1 MDFNLNSPYVSIPG
15 SDYLLDGSLPLS
27 PPQTTSTL
35 TGVSTTVSGIAT
47 YPTLSQ
53 GSAMH
58 FGGVPTSTSVTHT
71 LSRSVNSAGT
81 ISSVPGTAMGL
92 NLPGSRPPLS
102 YCGYMLPNTGTQPL
116 PSWSQPPWPQSYP
129 YGGFMPNQPGFW
141 PYRDNFYGPPSGVA
155 TAPPLAP
162 ALPVAV
168 SLTSAVAPST
178 TVPDSQ
184 ASSSSHGTQ
193 VSDHASPL
201 DGLQKLLLDFG
212 ESFKA
217 EFSTLSSRMTLL
229 ENRVSSHQ
237 PSPAKSVECDERED
251 DELSVSPGSHERAFL
266 TDEDVE
272 SSSSPKV
279 SKTAPEPS
287 SKSAQQPPTK
297 ETEDPPSLKD
307 LRDKVYTLMR
317 DEAHIPFLSPSK
329 PKKPSSTF
337 EASCG
342 ISQDTVTSHNSFP
355 ESGHMT
361 FALQFI
367 NEGIANSA
375 SEKVANNNISGF
387 GMSSFSDQVKYK
399 DFDIFD
405 SSLGRLVPS
414 CDKSMSS
421 LLGKKPVDGLRLTQP
436 VWSKTENLLRSASQ
450 VLGTAEHFL
459 AATGHLLNSEDS
471 VVPAEVRSF
480 LLQLDKALG
489 SSQLLLMGSI
499 ANCTL
504 SKRAEFLENI
514 SIAEPLKDS
523 LLKSP
528 LSDKMFGLP
537 LQRVQEELSK
547 NPPPVKVSVQVTNGK
562 RSVNAT
568 SSSNSTSASGGPP
581 SSAKKRK
588 NNYGKP
594 QNKPNNSGKS
604 SVPISLSHTQDPV
617 KCQLL
622 SVEVDT
628 MLQKAAIEEVSILTL
643 SPGFYSRLFLVPKKT
658 GGMRPV
664 IDLSILNKFLI
675 VPHFKM
681 ETNRSIR
688 ASILPGMWTTS
699 LDLSDA
705 YFHIPISKTYRKYL
719 RFVWN
724 NKVFQFKALPFG
736 LSTAPLAFTKIMQA
750 AIAHLHSL
758 SIQIHSYLDDSLLKE
773 FCPIKLRVQTDLV
786 INCFL
791 SLGFLIS
798 WKKSEIIPSQD
809 FVFLGEHFLTS
820 VGLVLPP
827 EEKFTKL
834 CQKIHLFL
842 TVQSVTARQFLQ
854 LLGLLNSLAD
864 VIPLG
869 RLHIRPL
876 QFYLHKLWIAAS
888 QEWEALIPITQPLF
902 PHLQWWLV
910 RENVMRGLCLSPQVP
925 SLTLFTDASTLGW
938 GAYLEGLTISG
949 VWSPDL
955 LEEHINVLE
964 MKAVLFALNHF
975 QMSLK
980 NQSVILATDNTT
992 VVAYLKNQGGT
1003 HSPSL
1008 YQIARDIL
1016 LLCFQLQVH
1025 LVVRHIA
1032 GHLNILADTLSRSL
1046 APVNT
1051 EWELLQVVFK
1061 AVTLHWGSPQIDL
1074 FATSLN
1080 HKLLTFVSPVPDPK
1094 SFAVDAMS
1102 LSWKGMFGYA
1112 FPPFRFLSPVLQK
1125 IAGENCKIIV
1135 IAPAWPKQSWF
1146 PDLLRLSCACPLVL
1160 PLRPDLLS
1168 QIKGK
1173 VLYQNPEKLHLHAW
1187 LLSGLASEREV
1198 FLKEQPSISQS
1209 LSETPLAL
1217 SMMQNALASGRRR
1230 SEIHAFSISDAC
1242 LRFNRDKSSVT
1253 LLTDPAFLAKNQIPD
1268 KGAEP
1273 VVIPALPS
1281 DSISV
1286 LLCPVRILSIYLE
1299 RTCSL
1304 RSVSN
1309 SRLFIPIKKGI
1320 SDLSVKTIST
1330 WICKCIS
1337 LAYGSSKAELL
1348 NSFNVKAHD
1357 VRGISTSWA
1366 LFNSA
1371 SLEEVLSAGF
1381 WRNENSFIS
1390 HYLQS
1395 MATFAESLYSLGP
1408 IVSAQRLNFP
1418 PVSSVTGD
1426 SALR

>member
-35 TGVSTTVSGIAT
+35 TGVSTTVSGNAT

-184 ASSSSHGTQ
+184 ASSFFSWYSGIE
-193 VSDHASPL
+193 
-201 DGLQKLLLDFG
+201 DG
-212 ESFKA
+212 
-217 EFSTLSSRMTLL
+217 
-229 ENRVSSHQ
+229 
-237 PSPAKSVECDERED
+237 
-251 DELSVSPGSHERAFL
+251 
-266 TDEDVE
+266 
-272 SSSSPKV
+272 
-279 SKTAPEPS
+279 PEPS

-387 GMSSFSDQVKYK
+387 GMSSFSDQ
-399 DFDIFD
+399 
-405 SSLGRLVPS
+405 
-414 CDKSMSS
+414 
-421 LLGKKPVDGLRLTQP
+421 PVDGLRLTQP

-604 SVPISLSHTQDPV
+604 SASPGKNLQQVPQKSIPVGGRLSFFLNQWKKITSDCYVLSIIRGGLTLQFKNPPPLSAVPISLSHTQDPV

-675 VPHFKM
+675 VPHFQNGNKQ
-681 ETNRSIR
+681 IHQ

-699 LDLSDA
+699 LI
-705 YFHIPISKTYRKYL
+705 FQTRISTFPFPKTYRKYL

-827 EEKFTKL
+827 EEKFTKTMSENTF
-834 CQKIHLFL
+834 IL
-842 TVQSVTARQFLQ
+842 TGQSVTARQFLQ

-910 RENVMRGLCLSPQVP
+910 RENVMRGLCLFPQVP

-1125 IAGENCKIIV
+1125 IAGE
-1135 IAPAWPKQSWF
+1135 IA
-1146 PDLLRLSCACPLVL
+1146 
-1160 PLRPDLLS
+1160 
-1168 QIKGK
+1168 
-1173 VLYQNPEKLHLHAW
+1173 
-1187 LLSGLASEREV
+1187 
-1198 FLKEQPSISQS
+1198 
-1209 LSETPLAL
+1209 
-1217 SMMQNALASGRRR
+1217 R
-1230 SEIHAFSISDAC
+1230 S
-1242 LRFNRDKSSVT
+1242 
-1253 LLTDPAFLAKNQIPD
+1253 
-1268 KGAEP
+1268 
-1273 VVIPALPS
+1273 
-1281 DSISV
+1281 
-1286 LLCPVRILSIYLE
+1286 
-1299 RTCSL
+1299 
-1304 RSVSN
+1304 
-1309 SRLFIPIKKGI
+1309 
-1320 SDLSVKTIST
+1320 
-1330 WICKCIS
+1330 
-1337 LAYGSSKAELL
+1337 
-1348 NSFNVKAHD
+1348 
-1357 VRGISTSWA
+1357 
-1366 LFNSA
+1366 
-1371 SLEEVLSAGF
+1371 
-1381 WRNENSFIS
+1381 
-1390 HYLQS
+1390 
-1395 MATFAESLYSLGP
+1395 
-1408 IVSAQRLNFP
+1408 
-1418 PVSSVTGD
+1418 
-1426 SALR
+1426 

>member
-35 TGVSTTVSGIAT
+35 TGVSTTVSGNAT

-217 EFSTLSSRMTLL
+217 EFHTLSSRMTLL

-317 DEAHIPFLSPSK
+317 DEAHIPFASPSK

-355 ESGHMT
+355 ESGHMA

-375 SEKVANNNISGF
+375 SEKVSNNNISGF
-387 GMSSFSDQVKYK
+387 GMSSFTDQVKYK

-604 SVPISLSHTQDPV
+604 SGKPSG
-617 KCQLL
+617 
-622 SVEVDT
+622 
-628 MLQKAAIEEVSILTL
+628 
-643 SPGFYSRLFLVPKKT
+643 GFKGSKK
-658 GGMRPV
+658 P
-664 IDLSILNKFLI
+664 
-675 VPHFKM
+675 
-681 ETNRSIR
+681 
-688 ASILPGMWTTS
+688 
-699 LDLSDA
+699 
-705 YFHIPISKTYRKYL
+705 
-719 RFVWN
+719 
-724 NKVFQFKALPFG
+724 
-736 LSTAPLAFTKIMQA
+736 
-750 AIAHLHSL
+750 
-758 SIQIHSYLDDSLLKE
+758 
-773 FCPIKLRVQTDLV
+773 
-786 INCFL
+786 
-791 SLGFLIS
+791 
-798 WKKSEIIPSQD
+798 
-809 FVFLGEHFLTS
+809 
-820 VGLVLPP
+820 
-827 EEKFTKL
+827 
-834 CQKIHLFL
+834 
-842 TVQSVTARQFLQ
+842 
-854 LLGLLNSLAD
+854 
-864 VIPLG
+864 
-869 RLHIRPL
+869 
-876 QFYLHKLWIAAS
+876 
-888 QEWEALIPITQPLF
+888 
-902 PHLQWWLV
+902 
-910 RENVMRGLCLSPQVP
+910 
-925 SLTLFTDASTLGW
+925 
-938 GAYLEGLTISG
+938 
-949 VWSPDL
+949 
-955 LEEHINVLE
+955 
-964 MKAVLFALNHF
+964 
-975 QMSLK
+975 
-980 NQSVILATDNTT
+980 
-992 VVAYLKNQGGT
+992 
-1003 HSPSL
+1003 
-1008 YQIARDIL
+1008 
-1016 LLCFQLQVH
+1016 
-1025 LVVRHIA
+1025 
-1032 GHLNILADTLSRSL
+1032 
-1046 APVNT
+1046 
-1051 EWELLQVVFK
+1051 
-1061 AVTLHWGSPQIDL
+1061 
-1074 FATSLN
+1074 
-1080 HKLLTFVSPVPDPK
+1080 
-1094 SFAVDAMS
+1094 
-1102 LSWKGMFGYA
+1102 
-1112 FPPFRFLSPVLQK
+1112 
-1125 IAGENCKIIV
+1125 
-1135 IAPAWPKQSWF
+1135 
-1146 PDLLRLSCACPLVL
+1146 
-1160 PLRPDLLS
+1160 
-1168 QIKGK
+1168 
-1173 VLYQNPEKLHLHAW
+1173 
-1187 LLSGLASEREV
+1187 
-1198 FLKEQPSISQS
+1198 
-1209 LSETPLAL
+1209 
-1217 SMMQNALASGRRR
+1217 
-1230 SEIHAFSISDAC
+1230 
-1242 LRFNRDKSSVT
+1242 
-1253 LLTDPAFLAKNQIPD
+1253 
-1268 KGAEP
+1268 
-1273 VVIPALPS
+1273 
-1281 DSISV
+1281 
-1286 LLCPVRILSIYLE
+1286 
-1299 RTCSL
+1299 
-1304 RSVSN
+1304 
-1309 SRLFIPIKKGI
+1309 
-1320 SDLSVKTIST
+1320 
-1330 WICKCIS
+1330 
-1337 LAYGSSKAELL
+1337 GSS
-1348 NSFNVKAHD
+1348 
-1357 VRGISTSWA
+1357 T
-1366 LFNSA
+1366 
-1371 SLEEVLSAGF
+1371 
-1381 WRNENSFIS
+1381 
-1390 HYLQS
+1390 
-1395 MATFAESLYSLGP
+1395 
-1408 IVSAQRLNFP
+1408 
-1418 PVSSVTGD
+1418 
-1426 SALR
+1426 

>member
-1 MDFNLNSPYVSIPG
+1 MFLTKVKFIMDFNLNSPYVSIPG

-35 TGVSTTVSGIAT
+35 TGVSTTVSGNAT

-355 ESGHMT
+355 ESGHMA

-387 GMSSFSDQVKYK
+387 GMSSFTDQVKYK

-604 SVPISLSHTQDPV
+604 SGKPSG
-617 KCQLL
+617 
-622 SVEVDT
+622 
-628 MLQKAAIEEVSILTL
+628 
-643 SPGFYSRLFLVPKKT
+643 GFKGSKK
-658 GGMRPV
+658 P
-664 IDLSILNKFLI
+664 
-675 VPHFKM
+675 
-681 ETNRSIR
+681 
-688 ASILPGMWTTS
+688 
-699 LDLSDA
+699 
-705 YFHIPISKTYRKYL
+705 
-719 RFVWN
+719 
-724 NKVFQFKALPFG
+724 
-736 LSTAPLAFTKIMQA
+736 
-750 AIAHLHSL
+750 
-758 SIQIHSYLDDSLLKE
+758 
-773 FCPIKLRVQTDLV
+773 
-786 INCFL
+786 
-791 SLGFLIS
+791 
-798 WKKSEIIPSQD
+798 
-809 FVFLGEHFLTS
+809 
-820 VGLVLPP
+820 
-827 EEKFTKL
+827 
-834 CQKIHLFL
+834 
-842 TVQSVTARQFLQ
+842 
-854 LLGLLNSLAD
+854 
-864 VIPLG
+864 
-869 RLHIRPL
+869 
-876 QFYLHKLWIAAS
+876 
-888 QEWEALIPITQPLF
+888 
-902 PHLQWWLV
+902 
-910 RENVMRGLCLSPQVP
+910 
-925 SLTLFTDASTLGW
+925 
-938 GAYLEGLTISG
+938 
-949 VWSPDL
+949 
-955 LEEHINVLE
+955 
-964 MKAVLFALNHF
+964 
-975 QMSLK
+975 
-980 NQSVILATDNTT
+980 
-992 VVAYLKNQGGT
+992 
-1003 HSPSL
+1003 
-1008 YQIARDIL
+1008 
-1016 LLCFQLQVH
+1016 
-1025 LVVRHIA
+1025 
-1032 GHLNILADTLSRSL
+1032 
-1046 APVNT
+1046 
-1051 EWELLQVVFK
+1051 
-1061 AVTLHWGSPQIDL
+1061 
-1074 FATSLN
+1074 
-1080 HKLLTFVSPVPDPK
+1080 
-1094 SFAVDAMS
+1094 
-1102 LSWKGMFGYA
+1102 
-1112 FPPFRFLSPVLQK
+1112 
-1125 IAGENCKIIV
+1125 
-1135 IAPAWPKQSWF
+1135 
-1146 PDLLRLSCACPLVL
+1146 
-1160 PLRPDLLS
+1160 
-1168 QIKGK
+1168 
-1173 VLYQNPEKLHLHAW
+1173 
-1187 LLSGLASEREV
+1187 
-1198 FLKEQPSISQS
+1198 
-1209 LSETPLAL
+1209 
-1217 SMMQNALASGRRR
+1217 
-1230 SEIHAFSISDAC
+1230 
-1242 LRFNRDKSSVT
+1242 
-1253 LLTDPAFLAKNQIPD
+1253 
-1268 KGAEP
+1268 
-1273 VVIPALPS
+1273 
-1281 DSISV
+1281 
-1286 LLCPVRILSIYLE
+1286 
-1299 RTCSL
+1299 
-1304 RSVSN
+1304 
-1309 SRLFIPIKKGI
+1309 
-1320 SDLSVKTIST
+1320 
-1330 WICKCIS
+1330 
-1337 LAYGSSKAELL
+1337 GSS
-1348 NSFNVKAHD
+1348 
-1357 VRGISTSWA
+1357 T
-1366 LFNSA
+1366 
-1371 SLEEVLSAGF
+1371 
-1381 WRNENSFIS
+1381 
-1390 HYLQS
+1390 
-1395 MATFAESLYSLGP
+1395 
-1408 IVSAQRLNFP
+1408 
-1418 PVSSVTGD
+1418 
-1426 SALR
+1426 

>member
-1 MDFNLNSPYVSIPG
+1 
-15 SDYLLDGSLPLS
+15 
-27 PPQTTSTL
+27 
-35 TGVSTTVSGIAT
+35 
-47 YPTLSQ
+47 
-53 GSAMH
+53 
-58 FGGVPTSTSVTHT
+58 
-71 LSRSVNSAGT
+71 
-81 ISSVPGTAMGL
+81 
-92 NLPGSRPPLS
+92 
-102 YCGYMLPNTGTQPL
+102 
-116 PSWSQPPWPQSYP
+116 
-129 YGGFMPNQPGFW
+129 MPNQPGFW

-193 VSDHASPL
+193 VSDHA
-201 DGLQKLLLDFG
+201 GLQKLLLDFG

-405 SSLGRLVPS
+405 SSLG
-414 CDKSMSS
+414 
-421 LLGKKPVDGLRLTQP
+421 
-436 VWSKTENLLRSASQ
+436 
-450 VLGTAEHFL
+450 
-459 AATGHLLNSEDS
+459 
-471 VVPAEVRSF
+471 
-480 LLQLDKALG
+480 
-489 SSQLLLMGSI
+489 
-499 ANCTL
+499 
-504 SKRAEFLENI
+504 
-514 SIAEPLKDS
+514 
-523 LLKSP
+523 
-528 LSDKMFGLP
+528 
-537 LQRVQEELSK
+537 
-547 NPPPVKVSVQVTNGK
+547 
-562 RSVNAT
+562 
-568 SSSNSTSASGGPP
+568 GPP

-588 NNYGKP
+588 TAANRRTN
-594 QNKPNNSGKS
+594 
-604 SVPISLSHTQDPV
+604 PITQ
-617 KCQLL
+617 
-622 SVEVDT
+622 E
-628 MLQKAAIEEVSILTL
+628 KA
-643 SPGFYSRLFLVPKKT
+643 
-658 GGMRPV
+658 
-664 IDLSILNKFLI
+664 
-675 VPHFKM
+675 
-681 ETNRSIR
+681 
-688 ASILPGMWTTS
+688 
-699 LDLSDA
+699 
-705 YFHIPISKTYRKYL
+705 
-719 RFVWN
+719 
-724 NKVFQFKALPFG
+724 
-736 LSTAPLAFTKIMQA
+736 
-750 AIAHLHSL
+750 
-758 SIQIHSYLDDSLLKE
+758 QIHSYLDDSLLKE

-910 RENVMRGLCLSPQVP
+910 RENVMRGLCLFPQVP

-1051 EWELLQVVFK
+1051 EW
-1061 AVTLHWGSPQIDL
+1061 
-1074 FATSLN
+1074 N
-1080 HKLLTFVSPVPDPK
+1080 
-1094 SFAVDAMS
+1094 
-1102 LSWKGMFGYA
+1102 
-1112 FPPFRFLSPVLQK
+1112 
-1125 IAGENCKIIV
+1125 
-1135 IAPAWPKQSWF
+1135 
-1146 PDLLRLSCACPLVL
+1146 
-1160 PLRPDLLS
+1160 
-1168 QIKGK
+1168 
-1173 VLYQNPEKLHLHAW
+1173 
-1187 LLSGLASEREV
+1187 
-1198 FLKEQPSISQS
+1198 
-1209 LSETPLAL
+1209 
-1217 SMMQNALASGRRR
+1217 
-1230 SEIHAFSISDAC
+1230 
-1242 LRFNRDKSSVT
+1242 
-1253 LLTDPAFLAKNQIPD
+1253 
-1268 KGAEP
+1268 
-1273 VVIPALPS
+1273 
-1281 DSISV
+1281 
-1286 LLCPVRILSIYLE
+1286 
-1299 RTCSL
+1299 
-1304 RSVSN
+1304 
-1309 SRLFIPIKKGI
+1309 
-1320 SDLSVKTIST
+1320 
-1330 WICKCIS
+1330 
-1337 LAYGSSKAELL
+1337 
-1348 NSFNVKAHD
+1348 
-1357 VRGISTSWA
+1357 
-1366 LFNSA
+1366 
-1371 SLEEVLSAGF
+1371 
-1381 WRNENSFIS
+1381 
-1390 HYLQS
+1390 
-1395 MATFAESLYSLGP
+1395 
-1408 IVSAQRLNFP
+1408 
-1418 PVSSVTGD
+1418 
-1426 SALR
+1426 